1 MVVVNNFYAYK
12 DAPVT
17 GESKETTNMSAETL
31 SVQVTGLN
39 ARKFS
44 AK

>member
-17 GESKETTNMSAETL
+17 GESKETT
-31 SVQVTGLN
+31 
-39 ARKFS
+39 KFTIS
-44 AK
+44 RLMML